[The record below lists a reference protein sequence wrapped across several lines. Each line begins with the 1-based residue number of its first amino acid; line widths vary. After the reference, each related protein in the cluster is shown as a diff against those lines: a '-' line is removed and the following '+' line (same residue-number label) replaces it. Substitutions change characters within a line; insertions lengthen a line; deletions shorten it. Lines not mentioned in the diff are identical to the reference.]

1 MPRLP
6 GSGEYSNN
14 KELPLATSGARETG
28 LPALWPE
35 MLKGCLSIRLP
46 SNYSQPKEMLMAKLH
61 ARPSL
66 QYRYEH
72 YDPRMH

>member
-6 GSGEYSNN
+6 EAANN
-14 KELPLATSGARETG
+14 GNSKELPLAISGVRETG
-28 LPALWPE
+28 LTALWPE
-35 MLKGCLSIRLP
+35 MFKGYLSTTVT
-46 SNYSQPKEMLMAKLH
+46 NGNSQPKEMLMAKLH

-72 YDPRMH
+72 YDPFTG